1 MTRIWNDSAM
11 RKLPLWLTITMLNT
25 SVLLGVV
32 LWRQAANE
40 RSQEPPVVQL
50 LAILWLAISVYMLAG
65 DVRTRCQRLEMTLP
79 IPAKALW
86 RNHQMAVVAAGS
98 LVMAGSLGVL
108 VFHSLMLSNVGR
120 ERVLDIPY
128 LTLIGPLVGGLVLA
142 ASLIGL
148 VEPDLWKLRGRRSYW
163 VLVTTS
169 LVGILVFLILLQE
182 KPWLTT
188 TLCLMM
194 GAAINWMTLRQL
206 PPAYRLVPHGAAAA
220 CSEVAIAA
228 SSAQPVSRW
237 QIIKILV
244 KVLHTT
250 PPWKQFTPWLLYIF
264 VALMGFILAGGLVR
278 WINAQDLRF
287 FYIPMGS
294 YMILAGVGILTY
306 HLYRFDPLPIPR
318 RTLFAVITLPGL
330 LIFCAG
336 YLAGR
341 LAVTTDPDPAPLVD
355 YKVLESREAGTMVW
369 VEVDQAFLG
378 ASPSGEVPTLSSPW
392 GESHEAWSQEVFPG
406 LSPVLFSSYNTAEE
420 TTADFEAL
428 MASRA
433 IRDVYGTTI
442 APKTIRSRYFV
453 VENNRV
459 VGLREGG
466 FALLADYPDLEA
478 PPAVPE
484 TPIYLMLVMV
494 PALLLMAV
502 FVRSFRA
509 THSNSYIRGIYW
521 VTLGV
526 LLGALIGQVVLSLF
540 GIFNPEAGRG
550 FLAVFIHRMGS
561 TPLLFTMTWLISV
574 GAILGSYWLAL
585 RQFEQAEIPAAPV
598 NCTLMSFSGAD

>member
-1 MTRIWNDSAM
+1 
-11 RKLPLWLTITMLNT
+11 
-25 SVLLGVV
+25 
-32 LWRQAANE
+32 
-40 RSQEPPVVQL
+40 
-50 LAILWLAISVYMLAG
+50 
-65 DVRTRCQRLEMTLP
+65 
-79 IPAKALW
+79 
-86 RNHQMAVVAAGS
+86 
-98 LVMAGSLGVL
+98 MAGSLGVL
-108 VFHSLMLSNVGR
+108 LLHSLMLSNVGR

-163 VLVTTS
+163 VLVTSS

-182 KPWLTT
+182 KPWFTT

-194 GAAINWMTLRQL
+194 GATLNWMTLRQL

-220 CSEVAIAA
+220 RSEVAIAA
-228 SSAQPVSRW
+228 SSAQPLSRW

-250 PPWKQFTPWLLYIF
+250 PPWKQFTPLMLYFF
-264 VALMGFILAGGLVR
+264 VALMGFILAGGLER

-294 YMILAGVGILTY
+294 YMILTGAGILTY

-318 RTLFAVITLPGL
+318 STLFAVITLPGL
-330 LIFCAG
+330 LIFCGG

-341 LAVTTDPDPAPLVD
+341 LAITTDPDRARLVD
-355 YKVLESREAGTMVW
+355 YRVLELPEVGTMVW
-369 VEVDQAFLG
+369 VQVDQAFLG
-378 ASPSGEVPTLSSPW
+378 ASLSGEVPTLSSPW
-392 GESHEAWSQEVFPG
+392 GESHEAWSREVFPG

-442 APKTIRSRYFV
+442 APETIRSRYFL
-453 VENNRV
+453 VESNRV

-466 FALLADYPDLEA
+466 FTPLADYPDLEA
-478 PPAVPE
+478 PPAGPE
-484 TPIYLMLVMV
+484 TPIYLMLVLV

-509 THSNSYIRGIYW
+509 THSNNYIRGIYW

-550 FLAVFIHRMGS
+550 FLAVFVHQLGS
-561 TPLLFTMTWLISV
+561 TPLTSMTTWLICL

-585 RQFEQAEIPAAPV
+585 RQFEEAEIPASPIV
-598 NCTLMSFSGAD
+598 CTLVDFSRTD